1 MAQSEPL
8 CALSF
13 FQSCTSCKSCQ
24 SFLLPQRI
32 NYPTADRIHKIYK
45 IKRGLSC
52 GPVCVVLCVFV
63 NSRCLCGEVFPSHFT
78 TRHGA
83 STEEPK
89 LGLPFFFRRFTIHHL
104 RFTIYAYAFRP

>member
-45 IKRGLSC
+45 IKRGLSG

-78 TRHGA
+78 TETRSFHRATQIRAPLSFSGD
-83 STEEPK
+83 
-89 LGLPFFFRRFTIHHL
+89 
-104 RFTIYAYAFRP
+104 